1 MNRGMLL
8 IIVTL
13 VCILS
18 ITVSNFRQIQH
29 ERDVYRENVQ
39 TLFDS
44 LREMRIDSVKT
55 AYTVSRLRLEKDE
68 FEKRYREDAETIKKL
83 NLRIKDLQSVSK
95 VGIEVE
101 AKIQEPIKQQA
112 IEPLDIQPI
121 KLSTS
126 NQHQTV
132 NLIVSRDSISG
143 YVRMNANLSQY
154 VYLVYRHRFLW
165 WRWGVKGIR
174 QTIVSDNPYVKIG
187 YNEYVEIE

>member
-8 IIVTL
+8 VIVTL
-13 VCILS
+13 ACILS
-18 ITVSNFRQIQH
+18 ITISNFKHVQQ

-39 TLFDS
+39 TLMDS
-44 LREMRIDSVKT
+44 LREMRIDSTRT
-55 AYTVSRLRLEKDE
+55 AYTVGRLRLEKDE

-101 AKIQEPIKQQA
+101 APIQAPLKRQT

-121 KLSTS
+121 VLSYFDA
-126 NQHQTV
+126 HRTV
-132 NLIVSRDSISG
+132 NLIVNRDSISG

-154 VYLVYRHRFLW
+154 VYLIYKHRFIW

-187 YNEYVEIE
+187 YNEYIEIE

>member
-8 IIVTL
+8 VIVTL
-13 VCILS
+13 ACILS
-18 ITVSNFRQIQH
+18 ITISNFKHVQQ

-39 TLFDS
+39 TLLDS
-44 LREMRIDSVKT
+44 LREMRIDSTRT
-55 AYTVSRLRLEKDE
+55 AYTVGRLRLEKDE

-95 VGIEVE
+95 VGVEVE
-101 AKIQEPIKQQA
+101 APIQAPLKRQT

-121 KLSTS
+121 VLSYFDA
-126 NQHQTV
+126 HRTV
-132 NLIVSRDSISG
+132 NLIVNRDSISG

-154 VYLVYRHRFLW
+154 VYLVHKHRFLW

-187 YNEYVEIE
+187 YNEYIEIE

>member
-8 IIVTL
+8 VIVTL
-13 VCILS
+13 ACILS
-18 ITVSNFRQIQH
+18 ITISNFKHVQQ

-39 TLFDS
+39 TLLDS
-44 LREMRIDSVKT
+44 LREMRIDSTRT
-55 AYTVSRLRLEKDE
+55 AYTVGRLRLEKDE

-101 AKIQEPIKQQA
+101 APIQAPLKRQT

-121 KLSTS
+121 VLSYFDA
-126 NQHQTV
+126 HRTV
-132 NLIVSRDSISG
+132 NLIVNRDSISG

-154 VYLVYRHRFLW
+154 VYLIYKHRFLW

-187 YNEYVEIE
+187 YNEYIEIE

>member
-8 IIVTL
+8 VIVTL
-13 VCILS
+13 ACILS
-18 ITVSNFRQIQH
+18 ITISNFKHVQQ
-29 ERDVYRENVQ
+29 ERDAYRENVQ
-39 TLFDS
+39 TLLDS
-44 LREMRIDSVKT
+44 LREMRIDSTRT
-55 AYTVSRLRLEKDE
+55 AYTVGRLRLEKDE

-101 AKIQEPIKQQA
+101 APIQAPLKRQT

-121 KLSTS
+121 VLSYFDA
-126 NQHQTV
+126 HRTV
-132 NLIVSRDSISG
+132 NLIVNRDSISG

-154 VYLVYRHRFLW
+154 VYLIYKHRFLW

-187 YNEYVEIE
+187 YNEYIEIE